1 MNKFNIDF
9 LFGCPIYRVKIDPK
23 SFNKE
28 KMVKTIEANY
38 KLDPVR
44 NKWDYAGSDF
54 HHSYADFKNKK
65 FKWVDLDSII
75 RVYKKVFDQFYVNVF
90 KGKGKCTYSFNITNY
105 TAVKKGQYMRSHDHL
120 PDADFS
126 CIHYLKFNSKEH
138 TRTKYINPAYYSRFM
153 KFMFPKMHAHVDNQY
168 PGNSFMFDEWS
179 LPIEE
184 DDFIIAPSVLI
195 HEIPKQKETK
205 DIRMTIV
212 TNVSIVK

>member
-1 MNKFNIDF
+1 MNSFSTNI

-28 KMVKTIEANY
+28 KMVKAIKANY
-38 KLDPVR
+38 KLDPAR
-44 NKWDYAGSDF
+44 NKWDREGSDF
-54 HHSYADFKNKK
+54 HHAHEDFTNKK
-65 FKWVDLDSII
+65 FKPVDFSYII
-75 RVYKKVFDQFYVNVF
+75 PIYTEIFDEFYTKVLR
-90 KGKGKCTYSFNITNY
+90 GKGTCTYGFNITNY

-126 CIHYLKFNSKEH
+126 CIHYLKFNPKEH

-168 PGNSFMFDEWS
+168 PDNSFMFDEWS

-184 DDFIIAPSVLI
+184 DDFIIAPSVLV